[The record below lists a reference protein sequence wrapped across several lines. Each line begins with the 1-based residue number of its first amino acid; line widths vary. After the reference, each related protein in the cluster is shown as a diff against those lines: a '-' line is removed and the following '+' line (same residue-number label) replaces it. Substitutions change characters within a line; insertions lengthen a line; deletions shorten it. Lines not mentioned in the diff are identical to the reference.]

1 MTHSTTNSFAAILV
15 LVGMTQSA
23 FAEDLGDLNRGAAI
37 ASTTCASCHAV
48 RRGQLRSPDPMA
60 PNFTD
65 IATTLGMTDR
75 ALRVWLQTS
84 HPTMPNVVLTKQE
97 RDDVVA
103 YIMSLRSRD

>member
-1 MTHSTTNSFAAILV
+1 MKSFALVVALIALSHSAIAENL
-15 LVGMTQSA
+15 SA
-23 FAEDLGDLNRGAAI
+23 SNRGAAV
-37 ASTTCASCHAV
+37 ALMTCARCHGV
-48 RRGQLRSPDPMA
+48 RRDQLLSPDPMA
-60 PNFTD
+60 PNFTN

-84 HPTMPNVVLTKQE
+84 HPTMPNVVLTNQE